1 MTNEKIYNALE
12 RLSYLSNEEKLLLV
26 SEILKKSSPWDLK
39 RVLCTVLDVD
49 YMDDAALMEKMKGII
64 YTR

>member
-1 MTNEKIYNALE
+1 MTNEKIYKELE
-12 RLSYLSNEEKLLLV
+12 RLDCLSDEEKLLLV
-26 SEILKKSSPWDLK
+26 SEILKKCSTWDLK

-49 YMDDAALMEKMKGII
+49 YMDDAGLREKMKGIV

>member
-1 MTNEKIYNALE
+1 MTNEKIYKALE
-12 RLSYLSNEEKLLLV
+12 RLGYLSDEEKLLLV
-26 SEILKKSSPWDLK
+26 SEILKKCSPWDLK

-49 YMDDAALMEKMKGII
+49 YMDDAGLGEKMKGII